1 MRGDDDK
8 DGRPRSV
15 RRASPMNATLGC
27 KKMVARRAPQHPPSR
42 AARGASPTRASVDRA
57 RERTMDDFDDF
68 VFGFEI
74 GTTTT
79 NSATATTTTI
89 RDAIRHPFDVV
100 AFATRSKSPTPAPTR
115 EEVEREA
122 AAKAAL
128 KAAARRERE
137 RRRSA
142 RRRLA
147 QTEAQREAE
156 RLRSRRRRE
165 ATTSARRAS
174 EARGKARGRARARE
188 TVEAAATPASA
199 SGDAAARKSV
209 GERRAATIR
218 LGARRRAASGGVAVN

>member
-1 MRGDDDK
+1 
-8 DGRPRSV
+8 
-15 RRASPMNATLGC
+15 
-27 KKMVARRAPQHPPSR
+27 MVARRAPQHPPSR
-42 AARGASPTRASVDRA
+42 AARAASPTRASVDRA

-79 NSATATTTTI
+79 GATTTTI

-174 EARGKARGRARARE
+174 
-188 TVEAAATPASA
+188 
-199 SGDAAARKSV
+199 
-209 GERRAATIR
+209 
-218 LGARRRAASGGVAVN
+218 

>member
-1 MRGDDDK
+1 
-8 DGRPRSV
+8 
-15 RRASPMNATLGC
+15 
-27 KKMVARRAPQHPPSR
+27 MVARRAPQHPPSR
-42 AARGASPTRASVDRA
+42 AARAASPTRASVDRA

-79 NSATATTTTI
+79 NGATAATTTI
-89 RDAIRHPFDVV
+89 RDIRHPFDVV

>member
-79 NSATATTTTI
+79 TGATPTI

-188 TVEAAATPASA
+188 TVEAAATPAAA

>member
-1 MRGDDDK
+1 
-8 DGRPRSV
+8 
-15 RRASPMNATLGC
+15 
-27 KKMVARRAPQHPPSR
+27 MVARRAPQHPPSR
-42 AARGASPTRASVDRA
+42 AARAASPTRASVDRA

-79 NSATATTTTI
+79 NGATTTI

>member
-1 MRGDDDK
+1 
-8 DGRPRSV
+8 
-15 RRASPMNATLGC
+15 MNATLGC

-42 AARGASPTRASVDRA
+42 AARAASPTRASVDRA

-79 NSATATTTTI
+79 GATTTTI